1 MNIFKI
7 KNTRFCTFIITFII
21 ILIVALPFSVIL
33 LKFLDLEI
41 RLGICLILLFVSV
54 FILIKFSESAIGAEL
69 MLKMIEAKNK
79 QRTEFVL
86 PEGITK
92 EKIES
97 NVRKIGAPVE
107 PALFLPQ
114 PQILNYSFKTPLTG
128 FSSGIETVVSFY
140 KTQFLGEAEYKNIL
154 NSVQTNSKNLK
165 GRKKS
170 HFLDSEQKKAPLKR
184 TVIALIFADSVEEK
198 MSGNLYNIIVKEDK
212 DGVDESVL
220 PCVINFK
227 DNTVFFNTAIIPDMF
242 SLKPSR
248 NRGIKIIKNEIFKGK
263 LDFKNNPNRIEFN
276 TDEIDV
282 EQTLFKLIAS
292 ERKEFKNI
300 EKREKTNRK
309 IFKKMNDKEILQKG
323 NNLYIK
329 LGDKGVCLYV
339 ESDAENKLATIEF
352 FYMWDFPKTN
362 QISKKTIKE
371 IQSMAINYFSQQG
384 YITKFS
390 SLEDE

>member
-7 KNTRFCTFIITFII
+7 KNTRFCTLIITFII

-69 MLKMIEAKNK
+69 VLKMIEANMK
-79 QRTEFVL
+79 QRTKFIL
-86 PEGITK
+86 PEGLTK

-97 NVRKIGAPVE
+97 NVRKIGKPVE
-107 PALFLPQ
+107 SALVLPQ

-128 FSSGIETVVSFY
+128 FSSGIETVVSLY
-140 KTQFLGEAEYKNIL
+140 KTQFLGEVEYKNIL
-154 NSVQTNSKNLK
+154 NSVQSNSKNLK
-165 GRKKS
+165 GRKSS

-184 TVIALIFADSVEEK
+184 TIIALILADSVEEK
-198 MSGNLYNIIVKEDK
+198 LSSNLYNVIVKEDK

-248 NRGIKIIKNEIFKGK
+248 NRGIKIIKNKVFKGK
-263 LDFKNNPNRIEFN
+263 LDFKNNLNRIEVN
-276 TDEIDV
+276 INEIDV
-282 EQTLFKLIAS
+282 EQTIFKLIAS

-300 EKREKTNRK
+300 EKTNRK

-390 SLEDE
+390 SLEDD